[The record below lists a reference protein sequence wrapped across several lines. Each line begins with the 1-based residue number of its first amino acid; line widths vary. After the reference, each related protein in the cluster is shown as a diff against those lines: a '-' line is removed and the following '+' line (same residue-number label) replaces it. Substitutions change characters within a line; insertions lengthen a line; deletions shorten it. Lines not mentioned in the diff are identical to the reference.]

1 MKIHKV
7 YRLFFKLH
15 SFLLR
20 YTLLTSEIMNVRK
33 VSLFFQFSL
42 VYSHF
47 KYIVERMAQK
57 DFFKL
62 EIDKKFSSP
71 FGGTQLMDRSL
82 L

>member
-1 MKIHKV
+1 
-7 YRLFFKLH
+7 
-15 SFLLR
+15 
-20 YTLLTSEIMNVRK
+20 MNVRK